1 MTLALERTGIAFA
14 RDRRAVALMEFTLFL
29 PLVVALGMG
38 GMELTNLTLAHQ
50 KVERLAGTS
59 ADLFARN
66 QVKPNE
72 RQVNDSFTAIDI
84 MSKPFDLRKQ
94 GRVIVTGIVGTAD
107 SRTGKIE
114 NKIAWQRCDG
124 DLTGQVSSIGKGWT
138 KTNDFSDGPAVVL
151 PDNILLSTGQMV
163 VTSEVFFQYK
173 PIISGSW
180 LPGNATAGPFKE
192 LAVNRTRGAAFTS
205 ITPVNGVVART
216 C

>member
-1 MTLALERTGIAFA
+1 MTRPFAHARLTFA
-14 RDRRAVALMEFTLFL
+14 RDRGGVALMEFALFL
-29 PLVVALGMG
+29 PLIIALGMG

-72 RQVNDSFTAIDI
+72 RQVNDSLTAIDI
-84 MSKPFDLRKQ
+84 MSKPFDLRQQ
-94 GRVIVTGIVGTAD
+94 GRVIITGIIGTAD
-107 SRTGKIE
+107 NRTGKVE

-124 DLTGQVSSIGKGWT
+124 NLTGQTSSVGREWT
-138 KTNDFSDGPAVVL
+138 GTNDFADGPAIVL
-151 PDNILLSTGQMV
+151 PNNIQLSTGQMV
-163 VTSEVFFQYK
+163 VTSEVFFKYK
-173 PIISGSW
+173 PMISGSW
-180 LPGNATAGPFKE
+180 LPGNATSEPFKE

-205 ITPVNGVVART
+205 ITPVNGVAART

>member
-1 MTLALERTGIAFA
+1 MTPAFERTGIAFV
-14 RDRRAVALMEFTLFL
+14 RDRHAVALMEFALFL
-29 PLVVALGMG
+29 PLIVALGMG

-107 SRTGKIE
+107 NRTGKIE

-124 DLTGQVSSIGKGWT
+124 DLSGQTSSVGTEWRR
-138 KTNDFSDGPAVVL
+138 TNDFADGPAVVL
-151 PDNILLSTGQMV
+151 PNNIQLSTGQMV

-173 PIISGSW
+173 PLISGSW
-180 LPGNATAGPFKE
+180 LPRNATAGPFKE

-205 ITPVNGVVART
+205 ITPVNGVAART